1 MTLARKPSK
10 ASFPQT
16 TQATLLPIKARL
28 QAHQDWAASTSR
40 LGCEHTETRLQA
52 RQEWAA
58 STSRL
63 GCEHAQWGKGVFR
76 TPKRSTLHQPAQHAP
91 SAIAARCI
99 AHRTA
104 LRFPTEYGAAG
115 RPSPL
120 PFPHNRKRGCRQV
133 MRKWQQAV
141 ARPRKKFYLCP
152 YRTLQ
157 TEKDR

>member
-1 MTLARKPSK
+1 MALARKPSK
-10 ASFPQT
+10 ASFPRAM
-16 TQATLLPIKARL
+16 QATVGRFKA
-28 QAHQDWAASTSR
+28 
-40 LGCEHTETRLQA
+40 RLQA

-76 TPKRSTLHQPAQHAP
+76 TPKRSTLHKPAQHAP
-91 SAIAARCI
+91 SANAARCI

-104 LRFPTEYGAAG
+104 LHFPTGCGAAG

-120 PFPHNRKRGCRQV
+120 PFPHNRKRGWRQV
-133 MRKWQQAV
+133 VRKWRQAV